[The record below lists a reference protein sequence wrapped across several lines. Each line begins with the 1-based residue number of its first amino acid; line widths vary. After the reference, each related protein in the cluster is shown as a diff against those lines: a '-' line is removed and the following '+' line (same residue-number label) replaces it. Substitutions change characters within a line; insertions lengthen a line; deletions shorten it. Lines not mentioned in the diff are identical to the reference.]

1 MEKYDYSTSKA
12 TYSRMLLE
20 EATREFHYRSITN
33 LISVNFDAQGVP
45 QDSNKLFRNHT
56 DLTLADIQ
64 RSAALTWGNRLYV
77 DGTFNH
83 IIDEMED
90 NPDIL

>member
-1 MEKYDYSTSKA
+1 
-12 TYSRMLLE
+12 MLLE
-20 EATREFHYRSITN
+20 EATREFHYRSIIN
-33 LISVNFDAQGVP
+33 HILVSFDAQGVP

>member
-1 MEKYDYSTSKA
+1 
-12 TYSRMLLE
+12 MLLE

-45 QDSNKLFRNHT
+45 QDSNKLFINHT
-56 DLTLADIQ
+56 DLTLADLQ
-64 RSAALTWGNRLYV
+64 RSATLTWGNGLYA
-77 DGTFNH
+77 DGTLNH
-83 IIDEMED
+83 IVDEMEA